1 MTGIKMEDTMNRN
14 FTGSL
19 LQTIL
24 LALACCHTA
33 VAEEQFKDVEIKSI
47 KAADGVYMLTGKG
60 GNLGLSVGDDGV
72 FLIDDQFAPLT
83 GKIQAAIARLS
94 DKPVRFVLNTHWH
107 PDHTGGNENLG
118 ASGATLIA
126 HDNVR
131 TRLSVDNF
139 IEMFQMDAPAMPKTG
154 LPVITFNEAITFHI
168 NNNDIRAWHVEHA
181 HTDGDAIVHFRQ
193 ANVIHTGDTY
203 FAGMYPFIDTGS
215 GGSADGCI
223 RAIDQV
229 LEIANEKTVI
239 IPGHGPISNR
249 QELTA
254 YRDMLKTIT
263 GRIRILLRKKAS
275 LEQIQAEGVTA
286 DFDAAYGDGFIKS
299 EKFVEM
305 LYQDLNR

>member
-1 MTGIKMEDTMNRN
+1 MNRI
-14 FTGSL
+14 FTDKL
-19 LQTIL
+19 LQLIV

-107 PDHTGGNENLG
+107 PDHTGG
-118 ASGATLIA
+118 IA

-168 NNNDIRAWHVEHA
+168 NNDDIRAWHVEHA

-215 GGSADGCI
+215 GGSADGVI

-229 LEIANEKTVI
+229 LEIADEKTVI

-249 QELTA
+249 QELAT
-254 YRDMLKTIT
+254 YRDMLKTISESIKA
-263 GRIRILLRKKAS
+263 RLRKGAS
-275 LEQIQAEGVTA
+275 LEQIQADGVTA
-286 DFDAAYGDGFIKS
+286 DFDAAYGAGFIKN
-299 EKFVEM
+299 EQFVEM
-305 LYQDLNR
+305 LYKDLSR

>member
-1 MTGIKMEDTMNRN
+1 MNRI
-14 FTGSL
+14 FTGRF
-19 LQTIL
+19 LQTIV
-24 LALACCHTA
+24 LALVCWNTA
-33 VAEEQFKDVEIKSI
+33 AAEEPFKDVEIKTI
-47 KAADGVYMLTGKG
+47 KAGDGVYMLTGKG

-83 GKIQAAIARLS
+83 GKIQVAIARLS

-203 FAGMYPFIDTGS
+203 FAGMYPFIDSGS
-215 GGSADGCI
+215 GGSAEGCI

-229 LEIANEKTVI
+229 LEIANGKTVI

-254 YRDMLKTIT
+254 YRDMLKTISE
-263 GRIRILLRKKAS
+263 RIKTRLRKGAS
-275 LEQIQAEGVTA
+275 LEQIQADQVTA
-286 DFDAAYGDGFIKS
+286 DFDATYGAGFIKS

-305 LYQDLNR
+305 LYQDLR

>member
-1 MTGIKMEDTMNRN
+1 MKHTGT
-14 FTGSL
+14 L
-19 LQTIL
+19 LQVML
-24 LALACCHTA
+24 LALACSHTA
-33 VAEEQFKDVEIKSI
+33 IAEEPFKDVEINTI
-47 KAADGVYMLTGKG
+47 QAGDGVYMLTGKG

-168 NNNDIRAWHVEHA
+168 NNDDIRAWHVEHA

-193 ANVIHTGDTY
+193 ANVIHTGDIY
-203 FAGMYPFIDTGS
+203 FAGMYPFIDSGS
-215 GGSADGCI
+215 GGSTEGCI

-229 LEIANEKTVI
+229 LEITNDKTVI

-254 YRDMLKTIT
+254 YRDMLKTISK
-263 GRIRILLRKKAS
+263 RIKTRLRKGAS
-275 LEQIQAEGVTA
+275 LEQIQAEEVTA
-286 DFDAAYGDGFIKS
+286 DFDAAYGAGFIKN
-299 EKFVEM
+299 EQFVKM
-305 LYQDLNR
+305 LYQDLSR